1 MTKDSLIPKGKW
13 KVVDIAPLAVSG
25 IPSPWNAAIDKL
37 QTARSMWLS
46 QMADGDKEFA
56 SLING
61 MFTASYYWMY
71 KKKWNKR
78 FKLPFPSNVSKPA
91 EPLGDLFLSTLNLC
105 EALHTLGH
113 GSQYRNAGEWFFA
126 VAFDIENLVI
136 ERSFVDNSSRSDLE
150 FIRPLVKKYRDCR
163 NPHDNLKHPHLW
175 SLVETTLEVQIK
187 GKSPDLLR
195 RFWMGGTKETPGF
208 IRAWSAYATFLDH
221 QKGLQRCYLKNGE
234 ILARVPKNSGKDEV
248 IFRSKNHALKPVL

>member
-1 MTKDSLIPKGKW
+1 MTKDSLIRENKW
-13 KVVDIAPLAVSG
+13 KVVDIAPLAVSD
-25 IPSPWNAAIDKL
+25 IFSPWNAAIDKL
-37 QTARSMWLS
+37 QTARCIWLCLI
-46 QMADGDKEFA
+46 ADGDKEFA

-61 MFTASYYWMY
+61 MFTASYCWMY

-126 VAFDIENLVI
+126 VALDIENLAI
-136 ERSFVDNSSRSDLE
+136 EQSFVDNSSRSDLE
-150 FIRPLVKKYRDCR
+150 FIRPLVKKYREWT
-163 NPHDNLKHPHLW
+163 NPHDSLKHPHLW
-175 SLVETTLEVQIK
+175 SLVETTVEVQIE

-195 RFWMGGTKETPGF
+195 RFWMGGTEETSGF
-208 IRAWSAYATFLDH
+208 IQAWSAYVTLLDR
-221 QKGLQRCYLKNGE
+221 QKGLQPFK
-234 ILARVPKNSGKDEV
+234 
-248 IFRSKNHALKPVL
+248 